1 MIMVPVPFGQD
12 PMDFNEE
19 TSASRVG
26 ARIRKIRIEKGLLQ
40 ADLGNMV
47 GLTAD
52 RIQKYENGARK
63 PKADLLKKI
72 ADALGVSTLALV
84 DPNTTSYI
92 GSMYAFFEMEEH
104 FDVKIERSTDN
115 STPGLCIT
123 VDADNPLYKY
133 MKEWYEVYS
142 NTKMGLET
150 ASSEEEK
157 KTIIKAYHNWEWT
170 FPQGIVERTSK
181 DIQRME
187 LKSKIDELQEAYDKL
202 NDETE

>member
-1 MIMVPVPFGQD
+1 MVPIPFGQD
-12 PMDFNEE
+12 PMEFNEE

-26 ARIRKIRIEKGLLQ
+26 ARIRKIRTDKGLLQ

-52 RIQKYENGARK
+52 RIQKYENGVRK

-72 ADALGVSTLALV
+72 ADALGVSILALV

-104 FDVKIERSTDN
+104 FDVRIEKTSEN
-115 STPGLCIT
+115 QIPGLCIT
-123 VDADNPLYKY
+123 VEANNPLYKY
-133 MKEWYEVYS
+133 MQEWYEVYLK
-142 NTKMGLET
+142 TKMELEA

-157 KTIIKAYHNWEWT
+157 KKILKAYHNWEWT
-170 FPQGIVERTSK
+170 FPQEIVERTSREM
-181 DIQRME
+181 QRKE

-202 NDETE
+202 SDDSE